1 MGMDKLHDW
10 VTIDVS
16 DDFRIHQCARC
27 RIVFFQYCTVRNG
40 VPTAAGEYHPA
51 HVANPQNC
59 TRGDMTEET
68 AAESGA
74 EAAELVAEIVAD
86 LRKLDTDW
94 GAYVAAGL
102 DGVDEGDTTC
112 KALADYIEQKWG
124 KK

>member
-1 MGMDKLHDW
+1 MDKLHDW

-59 TRGDMTEET
+59 TRGDMTEEA

-74 EAAELVAEIVAD
+74 EAAELVAQIVAELNAKAD
-86 LRKLDTDW
+86 AMPTRTEFQD
-94 GAYVAAGL
+94 GEESGFRAA
-102 DGVDEGDTTC
+102 
-112 KALADYIEQKWG
+112 ADYIEQKWG